1 MMEMTEAE
9 LRAAVDAAHGR
20 GKLIR
25 GHIANK
31 RGILMAVDA
40 GIDVIDHGD
49 DMDSEC
55 IERMV
60 EAGTF
65 VAPSICW
72 PTSFLQKT
80 GVDLGL
86 AEGMRADLEQTRA
99 VLPEANAAGVKF
111 VLGDDY
117 GAIGFEHGRYAEEL
131 AVYVR
136 DAGIAPLEVL
146 RWATRHGAELM
157 QMGDQLG
164 TIEEGKLADLL
175 VVDGDPVDD
184 IGILQDRERL
194 LAIVKGGEFV
204 KDSLPA

>member
-1 MMEMTEAE
+1 
-9 LRAAVDAAHGR
+9 
-20 GKLIR
+20 
-25 GHIANK
+25 
-31 RGILMAVDA
+31 
-40 GIDVIDHGD
+40 
-49 DMDSEC
+49 
-55 IERMV
+55 
-60 EAGTF
+60 